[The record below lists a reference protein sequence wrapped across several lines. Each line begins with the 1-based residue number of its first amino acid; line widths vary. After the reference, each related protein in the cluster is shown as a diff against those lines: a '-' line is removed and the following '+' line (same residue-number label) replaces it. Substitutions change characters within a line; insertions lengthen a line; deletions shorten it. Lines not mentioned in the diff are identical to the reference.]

1 LYIKL
6 YIGGQRILFSPK
18 GTKDFYFL
26 NGGFAIDPTALCGAQ
41 RSPIQPLLE
50 LGNSLKKKKM
60 RYQTIQYHREPL
72 QMIKI

>member
-1 LYIKL
+1 MAASLLTRPLY
-6 YIGGQRILFSPK
+6 
-18 GTKDFYFL
+18 
-26 NGGFAIDPTALCGAQ
+26 AE
-41 RSPIQPLLE
+41 RSEAPIQPLLE